1 MPTRNP
7 RATPAAQEA
16 AALPLARL
24 MAMAFR
30 TLIDELHAHL
40 ARRGWQD
47 VRPAY
52 GYVLLAGRDG
62 SITVTEVAALL
73 GMTKQAASKL
83 VEGMVQ
89 EGYLR
94 RGDNPDDA
102 RSKQLKLS
110 AKGARLLAVVESIYA
125 EIEAEWAAIIGA
137 PALERMRADLTRVL
151 RGLHDGGLPAIRP
164 TW

>member
-1 MPTRNP
+1 MPARNP
-7 RATPAAQEA
+7 PAVA
-16 AALPLARL
+16 AAAIPLARL

-30 TLIDELHAHL
+30 TLIDDLHAQL
-40 ARRGWQD
+40 ARHGWKD

-62 SITVTEVAALL
+62 SITVTEVAVLL

-83 VEGMVQ
+83 VETMVS

-94 RGDNPDDA
+94 RGEHPDDA

-110 AKGARLLAVVESIYA
+110 AKGARLLRVVESIYA

-137 PALERMRADLTRVL
+137 PALERMRTDLTRVL

>member
-1 MPTRNP
+1 M
-7 RATPAAQEA
+7 
-16 AALPLARL
+16 PLARL

-30 TLIDELHAHL
+30 ALIDDLHAHL
-40 ARRGWQD
+40 ARRGWKD

-83 VEGMVQ
+83 VEGMVR

-94 RGDNPDDA
+94 RSEDPDDA

-110 AKGARLLAVVESIYA
+110 AKGQRLLRVVESIYA
-125 EIEAEWAAIIGA
+125 EIEGEWAAIIGA
-137 PALERMRADLTRVL
+137 QALERIRSDLTRVL
-151 RGLHDGGLPAIRP
+151 RGLHDGELPAIRP